1 MDMDRF
7 IEEVAAE
14 KDCFRTLLVAGL
26 GWGFV
31 ASGVMA
37 FSFALPGIVEE
48 WELSGA
54 QGGVVAG
61 KTFLGML
68 LGALLGGWMGDL
80 WGRRPVGAGL
90 ALLGCLAGVACVV
103 AKTPESLG
111 LWRLAA
117 GISYGGL
124 GPVLFSYLCDF
135 TRRANRGRILVF
147 LEMCWAFGSLAMAFW
162 AVWVLAVWG
171 WRGVLAFPVLL
182 GLVVLPLWFGPE
194 SPRYLFIKGNR
205 EALQNRYGQ
214 APATMEALPSRRW
227 TDLFRK
233 EFLRKTLVLLFAW
246 GVVSFGYYAL
256 FLWLPKIFALSGISV
271 VKARWFTLFVMAI
284 QVPGYLLAAWLVEHW
299 GRVRSLAFF
308 FAGTGGASL
317 LFIGVKSSPGFLA
330 AALGVGL
337 FCLAAWGVVYAYTPE
352 LYPTSLRGSASGLS
366 GASARLTGMLAPVIT
381 GWMLDGYG
389 GVAGVLT
396 LVCVLS
402 LAAAGVVFLWGEE
415 TRQRSIG

>member
-14 KDCFRTLLVAGL
+14 KDWFRALLVTGL
-26 GWGFV
+26 GWSFV

-37 FSFALPGIVEE
+37 LSFALPGIIEE
-48 WELSGA
+48 WGLSGA
-54 QGGVVAG
+54 QGGAVAS
-61 KTFLGML
+61 KTFFGML
-68 LGALLGGWMGDL
+68 LGALLGGWMADR
-80 WGRRPVGAGL
+80 WGRRCVGIL
-90 ALLGCLAGVACVV
+90 LTLLGGVAGMACMG
-103 AKTPESLG
+103 AKTPETLG
-111 LWRLAA
+111 LWRMTA

-124 GPVLFSYLCDF
+124 GPVLFAYLCDF

-147 LEMCWAFGSLAMAFW
+147 LEMCWAFGSLGMAFW
-162 AVWVLAVWG
+162 AVGVLSFWG

-182 GLVVLPLWFGPE
+182 GLVALPLWFGPE
-194 SPRYLFIKGNR
+194 SPRYLFAKGKQK
-205 EALQNRYGQ
+205 ALQDRYGQ
-214 APATMEALPSRRW
+214 APAVMEALPSHPW

-256 FLWLPKIFALSGISV
+256 FLWLPKIFASSGIGV

-284 QVPGYLLAAWLVEHW
+284 QIPGYLLAAWLVERW

-317 LFIGVKSSPGFLA
+317 FFMGVTSSGGFLA
-330 AALGVGL
+330 AALAVGL
-337 FCLAAWGVVYAYTPE
+337 FCLGAWGVVYAYTPE

-366 GASARLTGMLAPVIT
+366 GASARLAGMGAPVIT

-389 GVAGVLT
+389 GVTGVLA
-396 LVCVLS
+396 LVCILS